1 MADTELVFTQLTV
14 DSLVKELKTFRKDM
28 TVKFVALLNKS
39 LDPIRSSIESIGTT
53 LATQAAIIREMET
66 GLSEHSDR
74 IIQLEH
80 DVKPLQSNLTRI
92 EMFNMALKAN
102 GEDPRS
108 RSKSQNI
115 CMVGLPEGIEG
126 THAREF
132 ITNLFSELLGD
143 SILESPLA
151 GPHP

>member
-1 MADTELVFTQLTV
+1 MADTELVSTQLTV
-14 DSLVKELKTFRKDM
+14 ESLVKELKTFRKDM

-80 DVKPLQSNLTRI
+80 DVKPLQI
-92 EMFNMALKAN
+92 
-102 GEDPRS
+102 
-108 RSKSQNI
+108 
-115 CMVGLPEGIEG
+115 
-126 THAREF
+126 
-132 ITNLFSELLGD
+132 
-143 SILESPLA
+143 
-151 GPHP
+151 